1 MNTDLFA
8 NDAAEIEPLIQR
20 VNARVQARAGGA
32 FETDEAMAA
41 LRAMAN
47 NNQIM

>member
-1 MNTDLFA
+1 L
-8 NDAAEIEPLIQR
+8 
-20 VNARVQARAGGA
+20 QARAGGA

-47 NNQIM
+47 SNQIM